1 MLPTIAQ
8 KAAFLA
14 TLPDVTQVI
23 ETHMA
28 FVFLT
33 SGHAFKLKKPL
44 RFGYFDH
51 RSLNAREK
59 ACSEELRL
67 NRALARDIYLKKVAL
82 VLCQGDLL
90 LDDPPSTRAQAGKP
104 VDWLVKMRRLP
115 QDRMLDAVIAA
126 GQGPDLLDMVPVVA
140 HLARFY
146 RSQQQTSVRPGV
158 YFSHLTNEQRIN
170 SFQLIRMAGHLPDP
184 AMAQITHE
192 LSHRME
198 RVRDDIAQR
207 ETMGQVVEG
216 HGDLRPEH
224 VCLTQPVII
233 FDRVETALEMRV
245 IDVFDEV
252 GYLAAECALMGRQ
265 DLGSALMQGLAAEGF
280 VPPPPHLQSVYTMFR
295 LVTRARLALMHLR
308 DPMPRTPQKW
318 PLRAAAC
325 LGEAIRMS
333 RLTST

>member
-8 KAAFLA
+8 KVGFLA
-14 TLPDVTQVI
+14 KLPDVTQVI

-51 RSLNAREK
+51 RSLKAREN

-67 NRALARDIYLKKVAL
+67 NRALARDVYLKKVAL
-82 VLCQGDLL
+82 VLYQGTLL
-90 LDDPPSTRAQAGKP
+90 LDDPPSTWAQAGKP

-115 QDRMLDAVIAA
+115 RDRMLDAVIAA
-126 GQGPDLLDMVPVVA
+126 GQVLRPLDIVPVVT

-146 RSQQQTSVRPGV
+146 RMQQQASVRPGV
-158 YFSHLTNEQRIN
+158 YFSHLSNEQRVN
-170 SFQLIRMAGHLPDP
+170 SFHLIRMAGHLPDP

-192 LSHRME
+192 LSGLMAKVQH
-198 RVRDDIAQR
+198 DIVQR
-207 ETMGQVVEG
+207 ETIGQVVEG

-224 VCLTQPVII
+224 VCLTQPVTI

-325 LGEAIRMS
+325 LAEAIRLL
-333 RLTST
+333 RLTTT